1 MFIIV
6 CNERFVPNTYFSF
19 KMSSNR
25 GGFSAGTTSCK
36 CHEMSSIKNVCGEGW
51 VERGFYLPEEGE
63 VRVRAREPL
72 VPE

>member
-1 MFIIV
+1 MCFSCNLSVLKLTTIV
-6 CNERFVPNTYFSF
+6 V
-19 KMSSNR
+19 R
-25 GGFSAGTTSCK
+25 GGGFGAGTTSCK

>member
-1 MFIIV
+1 MYLFK
-6 CNERFVPNTYFSF
+6 FSCHGQRHF
-19 KMSSNR
+19 SSNR